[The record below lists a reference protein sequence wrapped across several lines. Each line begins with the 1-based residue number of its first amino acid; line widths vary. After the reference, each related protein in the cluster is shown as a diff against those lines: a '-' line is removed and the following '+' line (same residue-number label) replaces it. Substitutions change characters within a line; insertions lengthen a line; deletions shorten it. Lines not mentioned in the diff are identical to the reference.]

1 MAIVAGNNMNS
12 TRKAGRERLVL
23 FHRPIHNAY
32 GLTLQKF
39 ICDRPF
45 AARVAF
51 SYILLHTSS
60 NFSSRTSSTLKY
72 FSNMPGYPKLKLI
85 DRSAFPPKIVLPDVA
100 GYTGQFFDVK
110 LNPNWKEAEA
120 GSYAGV
126 HHGRKR
132 QEFFD
137 TGFGQMASLAYPDA
151 DLEHLRPSMDFI
163 LWLFAFDDMI
173 DEGGLRDNVDGTKLA
188 VDITMDV
195 LRNPD
200 TAQPKFK
207 IAASLLSFFQRMRAN
222 SSPATIKRFVDASDL
237 YTQAI
242 LQQTVNRSVDDVP
255 TVEEF
260 IELRRDTS
268 AVKMVF
274 AVLEYSL
281 GLSLPEEV
289 HNDPII
295 AELSLCGNDI
305 LTWANDVYSFP
316 IEQAR
321 GDTQNLVFITMWDK
335 QLDLEGA
342 MEYVDQLTRRRTQD
356 YVEAKKKLRSF
367 GPELDAQIQLYIQ
380 GIEYWVQGSI
390 DWTFMTPRYFGAE
403 VENVRDTGVVDIM
416 APIAPSAPIVVD
428 V

>member
-1 MAIVAGNNMNS
+1 
-12 TRKAGRERLVL
+12 
-23 FHRPIHNAY
+23 
-32 GLTLQKF
+32 
-39 ICDRPF
+39 
-45 AARVAF
+45 
-51 SYILLHTSS
+51 
-60 NFSSRTSSTLKY
+60 
-72 FSNMPGYPKLKLI
+72 MPGFPKLKLI
-85 DRSAFPPKIVLPDVA
+85 DRSSFPSKIRMPDVA

-110 LNPNWKEAEA
+110 LNPHWKEAEA
-120 GSYAGV
+120 GSYAWFDSYGV
-126 HHGRKR
+126 HSGRKR
-132 QEFFD
+132 QEFFE
-137 TGFGQMASLAYPDA
+137 TGFGQMASLAYSDA

-173 DEGGLRDNVDGTKLA
+173 DEGGLRDNVNGTKLA
-188 VDITMDV
+188 VDVTMNC
-195 LRNPD
+195 LHNPD
-200 TAQPKFK
+200 SAEPKFK
-207 IAASLLSFFQRMRAN
+207 IAASLLSFFNRMRAN
-222 SSPATIKRFVDASDL
+222 STPGTIKRFVDSADL

-260 IELRRDTS
+260 IQLRRDTS

-281 GLSLPEEV
+281 GLDLPDEV
-289 HNDPII
+289 HNDPIV
-295 AELSLCGNDI
+295 AELALAGNDI

-335 QLDLEGA
+335 QLNLEDA
-342 MEYVDQLTRRRTQD
+342 MEYVDELTRKRTQE

-367 GPELDAQIQLYIQ
+367 GPELDPQVALYVQ

-403 VENVRDTGVVDIM
+403 VEKVRDTGMVDIM
-416 APIAPSAPIVVD
+416 APIAPAAPIVVET
-428 V
+428 